1 MDPRIK
7 ELILQGEQAL
17 IVEVV
22 RQLYERDENKD
33 ANNKVSIRMKSSMRV
48 KGHTQA
54 VDIKKINLS
63 KDPEE
68 SETSLEFLM
77 LLLKTSLGMNL
88 EEILGLFT
96 NQNKYLA
103 HVIVKGVN
111 DNFDSIILFYSLLNK
126 HANKLK
132 SFYEQDSRDAEA
144 CLYAL
149 KPGFISKNE
158 KVAELAIELFGKLGK
173 IYEWFAGEDSKCATT
188 LLLGLK
194 RHSELR
200 EKYWMLLLDIID
212 GE

>member
-22 RQLYERDENKD
+22 RQLYERDENKE

-132 SFYEQDSRDAEA
+132 SFYEHDSRDAEA

-158 KVAELAIELFGKLGK
+158 KVA
-173 IYEWFAGEDSKCATT
+173 
-188 LLLGLK
+188 
-194 RHSELR
+194 
-200 EKYWMLLLDIID
+200 
-212 GE
+212 

>member
-1 MDPRIK
+1 
-7 ELILQGEQAL
+7 
-17 IVEVV
+17 
-22 RQLYERDENKD
+22 
-33 ANNKVSIRMKSSMRV
+33 
-48 KGHTQA
+48 
-54 VDIKKINLS
+54 
-63 KDPEE
+63 
-68 SETSLEFLM
+68 M

-132 SFYEQDSRDAEA
+132 AFYEQDSRDAEA

-173 IYEWFAGEDSKCATT
+173 IYEWFVGEDSKCATT

-194 RHSELR
+194 RHADLR
-200 EKYWMLLLDIID
+200 EKYWMLLLDIIE